1 MSADATVSTRVAD
14 KYRIDHR
21 MTFRAAA
28 ALRLS
33 SSSGSNSVA
42 LERAKYFVNNIF
54 LLNDWI
60 LYYL

>member
-42 LERAKYFVNNIF
+42 QAKYFVNNIF